1 MAKQLKALIKK
12 SSLMDIKLR
21 YNGETFKFN
30 LNEELSIN
38 PDKINQELKEQPSY
52 YSFLLL
58 LQSKLL
64 VLKEDKEREMEKAY
78 AKSYSKYAVS
88 INEKTNRI
96 YSDKLAKELAISND
110 TYQKAHIEYLTAKND
125 YGIIQS
131 AVKGFEQRFSLIQTL
146 SANLRRESN

>member
-1 MAKQLKALIKK
+1 
-12 SSLMDIKLR
+12 MDIKLK

-30 LNEELSIN
+30 LYEELSIN
-38 PDKINQELKEQPSY
+38 PEKINHELKEQPSY

-78 AKSYSKYAVS
+78 AKEYSNLAVK
-88 INEKTNRI
+88 INPQTNRVF
-96 YSDKLAKELAISND
+96 SDKLAKELSIA
-110 TYQKAHIEYLTAKND
+110 TERYQKANIEYLTAKND